1 MIKNILDDEDRS
13 WFNWILLLI
22 ALFWVIGLTPWFPEW
37 LKERGVVG
45 DYFGGLASPAIG
57 LASIILVY
65 SALKAQVL
73 ANRIQIQALKDER
86 DARKHEEHQR
96 AVEEGFARL
105 EKILDRVGYVRI
117 EGGGVRNAYF
127 GIDGAY
133 RFAVDCKRSGGAPY
147 LENEILIDTLCYW
160 LFEARLLLRKAL
172 EAPSIDAQEVS
183 DRLKVVYAFS
193 LVQCLNTLLETSPLS
208 GLDEPFHRMARE
220 KQSFESILD
229 LPAVQED
236 PT

>member
-13 WFNWILLLI
+13 WFNSILALI
-22 ALFWVIGLTPWFPEW
+22 ALFWLIGLAPWLPDW
-37 LKERGVVG
+37 LEERGVVG

-86 DARKHEEHQR
+86 DARKHDEHQR
-96 AVEEGFARL
+96 AIEEGFARL

-147 LENEILIDTLCYW
+147 LENEILIDTLCHW
-160 LFEARLLLRKAL
+160 LFEAKLLLRKAH

-183 DRLKVVYAFS
+183 DRLKAVYAFC

-220 KQSFESILD
+220 KQSFESMLG
-229 LPAVQED
+229 LQVVQED

>member
-1 MIKNILDDEDRS
+1 MINNILDDEDRS
-13 WFNWILLLI
+13 WFNSILALI
-22 ALFWVIGLTPWFPEW
+22 ALFWLIGLAPWLPDW
-37 LKERGVVG
+37 LEERGVVG

-86 DARKHEEHQR
+86 DARKHDEHQR

-133 RFAVDCKRSGGAPY
+133 RFAVDCKRSGCAPY

-172 EAPSIDAQEVS
+172 DVPTIDYQEVS
-183 DRLKVVYAFS
+183 GRLKVVYAFS
-193 LVQCLNTLLETSPLS
+193 LVQCLNTLLESSPLS
-208 GLDEPFHRMARE
+208 GLEEPFHRVAHE
-220 KQSFESILD
+220 KQLFESILEFI
-229 LPAVQED
+229 PVAEA